1 MKESKALVML
11 SGGLDSATC
20 LYWAKKNFSQV
31 YAITY
36 DYYDRIENEKEATV
50 ALSEKASILELFRI
64 SIPFIKESSDFYS
77 SNYVPPTKEKRW
89 ASYIPARNL
98 IFYSIAAHYAEFLD
112 IKWIIGGHSKD
123 DGLFF
128 RDATASF
135 IKDLNSLLS
144 RGCLYCGGKPYTILT
159 PLANLDRI
167 GIISLAIKLEVPL
180 ALTWSCH
187 SRGEIHCGQCY
198 GCISRSEAFRFL
210 GIADPAFSSSNDS
223 NPN

>member
-20 LYWAKKNFSQV
+20 LYWAKKNFSQI
-31 YAITY
+31 YAITF
-36 DYYDRIENEKEATV
+36 DYYDRIENEKKATI
-50 ALSEKASILELFRI
+50 ALSEKASTLELFRI

-77 SNYVPPTKEKRW
+77 GKYVPPTKDKRW

-98 IFYSIAAHYAEFLD
+98 IFYSIAAHYAEFFD

-128 RDATASF
+128 KDATMSF
-135 IKDLNSLLS
+135 IKDMNSLFN
-144 RGCLYCGGKPYTILT
+144 RGCLYCDGKPYTILA
-159 PLANLDRI
+159 PLASLDRI

-180 ALTWSCH
+180 DLTWSCH
-187 SRGEIHCGQCY
+187 RGGEIHCGQCY
-198 GCISRSEAFRFL
+198 ACTSRSEAFRFL
-210 GIADPAFSSSNDS
+210 GIADPAYSLSTS
-223 NPN
+223 